1 MRESHPYR
9 RVSESENAACNLPVT
24 SLKSH
29 CSVVIHHLGG
39 LVAFRGWKQASF
51 QPSSRSSV
59 PQFPATAWMS
69 QASLTLFSV
78 TFTLFFFSLQLCVS
92 SNLQHFPATSK
103 GIGEQAGEEVPR
115 LLSDPLAESAVA
127 FIALLLL
134 HLALSSSWVGGHT
147 PSTVWWQFIYSPLSL
162 AYAWACQFP

>member
-29 CSVVIHHLGG
+29 CSIVIHHLGG

-51 QPSSRSSV
+51 QQSSRSSV

-78 TFTLFFFSLQLCVS
+78 TFTLFFFSLQLCFLKS
-92 SNLQHFPATSK
+92 SAFPRYLLLL
-103 GIGEQAGEEVPR
+103 PR

-134 HLALSSSWVGGHT
+134 HLALSSSRVGGHT

>member
-29 CSVVIHHLGG
+29 CSIVIHHLGG

-59 PQFPATAWMS
+59 PQFPATAFDFILS
-69 QASLTLFSV
+69 DIYSFLLFLTA
-78 TFTLFFFSLQLCVS
+78 LCFLKS
-92 SNLQHFPATSK
+92 SAFPCYHLLLLL
-103 GIGEQAGEEVPR
+103 PR

-134 HLALSSSWVGGHT
+134 HLALFSSRVGGHT